1 MTTMNAETTGEDTMI
16 ELEEFAAD
24 ASQTLHT
31 MIDLLLLDNSVSVEQ
46 MPNGKP
52 KLNVTTSNAG
62 RLIGRKGQ
70 ALESLELLLNR
81 IMKCRN
87 EENPWIPVEVDGYST
102 GRTGSPEQHFG
113 SIDVERFKSIANDA
127 AKEVKR
133 WGAEKR
139 LGPYMPGERKVIH
152 TTLKDDPEVET
163 ESIPADSPKM
173 KYVIV
178 RKKQA

>member
-1 MTTMNAETTGEDTMI
+1 MI
-16 ELEEFAAD
+16 DLDEFAAD
-24 ASQTLHT
+24 ALKTLHT
-31 MIDLLLLDNSVSVEQ
+31 MIDLLMLDSSITIEQ
-46 MPNGKP
+46 MPNGNP

-70 ALESLELLLNR
+70 ALENLELILNR

-87 EENPWIPVEVDGYST
+87 EDNPWIPVEVDGYST
-102 GRTGSPEQHFG
+102 GRTGSPEPHFG
-113 SIDVERFKSIANDA
+113 GIDVERFRSIATDA

-152 TTLKDDPEVET
+152 MALKDDPEMET
-163 ESIPADSPKM
+163 ESIPAEQPKM

-178 RKKQA
+178 RKKQG